1 MADTASSRPL
11 RRRRVA
17 FLAALLA
24 ALLVAVTALTCW
36 GAYRWAEAEARA
48 ALTLSGDQ
56 RLGLYA
62 SSIRNAVGRYDYLPF
77 LVARDHEMLD
87 LLEAPSDSRRDAANR
102 RLETANAVAG
112 SAALYVVDR
121 KGLALAASNWADP
134 AQSFVGQIYD
144 FRPYFRQAVES
155 GSGRYFGIGV
165 TTGLPGYFLSHA
177 VRLGDRLVGVAVV
190 KIDLESLQR
199 DWAAGGE
206 RVLVT
211 DENGIVFLSSHA
223 DWKYRAL
230 RPLPDAVKAR
240 LAQTRQYDRSE
251 LVPLGLHDGPVM
263 ETGARL
269 VSLPVIGMP
278 LIGSLGPARASAAP
292 SPARRAYLMQEL
304 ALPEFGWTIRLL
316 SDLEPVRAEA
326 AGAAVLT
333 GMGILLLAAAAALG
347 WQRRQTLRL
356 QREARTMLE
365 RRVEERTAELLTANR
380 VLREAQEEL
389 VQAGKLA
396 ALGQMSAALAHE
408 INQPL
413 AAIRTFVA
421 STRLLAERGET
432 AMVRDNLAMIG
443 DLAER
448 MAQLSGHLKEFA
460 RKGPARVQA
469 VPVARTMDRALAL
482 LAPRLR
488 EEEVRVEQ
496 AIPPDALVRGDAVRL
511 EQVFVNLLRNAAD
524 AMDLC
529 DDRRLTLTA
538 TRNGEG
544 WEIRIGDTGTGI
556 AEAHRLR
563 LFDPFFTT
571 KEVGQGLGLGLSLSY
586 GIVRDFGGTLRAEN
600 NPDGG
605 ACFVV
610 QLPDA
615 KGGPE

>member
-1 MADTASSRPL
+1 MADTPPTRPV
-11 RRRRVA
+11 RRRRM
-17 FLAALLA
+17 ALLA
-24 ALLVAVTALTCW
+24 VALAAATALACW
-36 GAYRWAEAEARA
+36 GAYRWAEAGARA
-48 ALTLSGDQ
+48 ALTLNGDQ

-77 LVARDHEMLD
+77 LVARDHEVLG
-87 LLEAPSDSRRDAANR
+87 LLEQPSEPARDAVNR
-102 RLETANAVAG
+102 RLEAANAAAG

-121 KGLALAASNWADP
+121 DGLALASSNWRDP
-134 AQSFVGQIYD
+134 AQSFVGQTYD
-144 FRPYFRQAVES
+144 FRPYFRQAVED
-155 GSGRYFGIGV
+155 GGGRYFGIGV
-165 TTGLPGYFLSHA
+165 TTGLPGYFLSQA
-177 VRLGDRLVGVAVV
+177 VRQAERLIGVAVV
-190 KIDLESLQR
+190 KIDLEPLQH
-199 DWAAGGE
+199 DWTAGGE

-223 DWKYRAL
+223 DWRYRAL
-230 RPLPDAVKAR
+230 RPLPAAVKAR
-240 LAQTRQYDRSE
+240 LAETRQYDRSD
-251 LVPLGLHDGPVM
+251 LKPLGLHDGPV
-263 ETGARL
+263 EESGARL
-269 VSLPVIGMP
+269 VSLPDP
-278 LIGSLGPARASAAP
+278 AAGPAAPAA
-292 SPARRAYLMQEL
+292 ARRAYLMQEL
-304 ALPEFGWTIRLL
+304 PLPEFGWTIRLL
-316 SDLEPVRAEA
+316 SDLEPVRTEA

-333 GMGILLLAAAAALG
+333 AMGILLLAAASALG
-347 WQRRQTLRL
+347 YQRRQTLRL
-356 QREARTMLE
+356 QREARAMLE
-365 RRVEERTAELLTANR
+365 RRVEERTAELVTANR

-432 AMVRDNLAMIG
+432 VLVRDNLAMIG

-448 MAQLSGHLKEFA
+448 MAVLSGHLKDFA
-460 RKGPARVQA
+460 RKGPARVEA
-469 VPVARTMDRALAL
+469 VPVARAMDRALAL

-488 EEEVRVEQ
+488 DEDIRVEQ
-496 AIPPDALVRGDAVRL
+496 AIPAEARVRGDAVRL

-524 AMDLC
+524 AMDAVA

-538 TRNGEG
+538 ARVAEG
-544 WEIRIGDTGTGI
+544 WEIRIRDTGTGI
-556 AEAHRLR
+556 AEAHQFQ

-610 QLPDA
+610 LLPEAHD
-615 KGGPE
+615 G

>member
-1 MADTASSRPL
+1 MADTLSPRPL
-11 RRRRVA
+11 RRRRLAILV
-17 FLAALLA
+17 AALA
-24 ALLVAVTALTCW
+24 AVTALACW
-36 GAYRWAEAEARA
+36 GAYRWAEAGARA
-48 ALTLSGDQ
+48 ALTLNGDQ

-77 LVARDHEMLD
+77 LVARDHEVLD
-87 LLEAPSDSRRDAANR
+87 LLDAPSTLGRDAVNR
-102 RLETANAVAG
+102 RLETANAAAG

-121 KGLALAASNWADP
+121 GGLALASSNWADP
-134 AQSFVGQIYD
+134 AQSFVGQRYD
-144 FRPYFRQAVES
+144 FRPYFRQAVET

-177 VRLGDRLVGVAVV
+177 VRRGEALIGVAVV
-190 KIDLESLQR
+190 KIDLEPIQR

-230 RPLPDAVKAR
+230 RQLPDAVTAR
-240 LAQTRQYDRSE
+240 LAQTRQYDRSD
-251 LVPLGLHDGPVM
+251 LTPLGLHDGPLM
-263 ETGARL
+263 ENGARL
-269 VSLPVIGMP
+269 VGLPA
-278 LIGSLGPARASAAP
+278 SGPT
-292 SPARRAYLMQEL
+292 RRAYLMQEL
-304 ALPEFGWTIRLL
+304 ALPEFGWTIRFL
-316 SDLEPVRAEA
+316 SDLEPVKAEA

-333 GMGILLLAAAAALG
+333 AMGILLLAAAAALG

-356 QREARTMLE
+356 QHEARVTLE

-380 VLREAQEEL
+380 ILREAQEEL

-432 AMVRDNLAMIG
+432 AMVRDNLAMIS

-448 MAQLSGHLKEFA
+448 MALLSGHLKEFA
-460 RKGPARVQA
+460 RKGPARVEA
-469 VPVARTMDRALAL
+469 VPVARAMDRALAL
-482 LAPRLR
+482 LASRLR
-488 EEEVRVEQ
+488 EEEVQVDRS
-496 AIPPDALVRGDAVRL
+496 IPPDARVRGDAVRL
-511 EQVFVNLLRNAAD
+511 EQVFVNLLRNAVD
-524 AMDLC
+524 AMEGGEE
-529 DDRRLTLTA
+529 RRLTLTA
-538 TRNGEG
+538 GRNGEG
-544 WEIRIGDTGTGI
+544 WEIRIRDTGTGI
-556 AEAHRLR
+556 AEAHQFQ

-610 QLPDA
+610 QLPEA
-615 KGGPE
+615 Q

>member
-1 MADTASSRPL
+1 MADNVSTRPL
-11 RRRRVA
+11 RRRKLA
-17 FLAALLA
+17 FLVAAMA
-24 ALLVAVTALTCW
+24 AVTALACW
-36 GAYRWAEAEARA
+36 GAYRWAEADART
-48 ALTLSGDQ
+48 ALTLNGDQ

-77 LVARDHEMLD
+77 LVARDHEVLELLD
-87 LLEAPSDSRRDAANR
+87 APSPASRDAVNR
-102 RLETANAVAG
+102 RLETANAAAG

-121 KGLALAASNWADP
+121 SGLALAASNWADP

-144 FRPYFRQAVES
+144 FRPYFRQAVEA

-177 VRLGDRLVGVAVV
+177 VHLADRLIGVAVV
-190 KIDLESLQR
+190 KIDLEPLQR

-223 DWKYRAL
+223 DWKYHAL

-251 LVPLGLHDGPVM
+251 VMPLGLHDGPVM
-263 ETGARL
+263 ESGARL
-269 VSLPVIGMP
+269 VSLPDSIPG
-278 LIGSLGPARASAAP
+278 GS
-292 SPARRAYLMQEL
+292 RRAYLMQEL
-304 ALPEFGWTIRLL
+304 ALPEFGWTIRFL
-316 SDLEPVRAEA
+316 SDLEPVKAQA

-333 GMGILLLAAAAALG
+333 AMGLLLLAAALALG
-347 WQRRQTLRL
+347 WQRRHALRL
-356 QREARTMLE
+356 QQEARAMLE

-448 MAQLSGHLKEFA
+448 MAVLSGHLKDFA
-460 RKGPARVQA
+460 RKGPARVEA
-469 VPVARTMDRALAL
+469 VPVARAMERALAL
-482 LAPRLR
+482 LASRLR

-496 AIPPDALVRGDAVRL
+496 SIPPDARVRGDAVRL

-524 AMDLC
+524 AMEGC
-529 DDRRLTLTA
+529 EERLLILTA
-538 TRNGEG
+538 ARSAEG
-544 WEIRIGDTGTGI
+544 WEIRISDSGTGI
-556 AEAHRLR
+556 AEAHQFQ

-600 NPDGG
+600 NPEGG

-615 KGGPE
+615 PLPGAQLPGPQLPGAQ

>member
-1 MADTASSRPL
+1 MADTVSPRPL
-11 RRRRVA
+11 RHRRMAILV
-17 FLAALLA
+17 AALA
-24 ALLVAVTALTCW
+24 AVTALACW

-48 ALTLSGDQ
+48 ALTLNGDQ

-77 LVARDHEMLD
+77 LLARDHEVLD
-87 LLEAPSDSRRDAANR
+87 LLDAPSDLRRDAVNR
-102 RLETANAVAG
+102 RLETANAAAG

-134 AQSFVGQIYD
+134 VQSFIGHTYD

-177 VRLGDRLVGVAVV
+177 VRQGEALTGVAVV
-190 KIDLESLQR
+190 KIDLETVQR

-223 DWKYRAL
+223 EWKYRAL
-230 RPLPDAVKAR
+230 RPLPDAVTAR
-240 LAQTRQYDRSE
+240 LAQTRQYDRSD
-251 LVPLGLHDGPVM
+251 LPPLGLGDGPLM
-263 ETGARL
+263 ENGARL
-269 VSLPVIGMP
+269 VSLPV
-278 LIGSLGPARASAAP
+278 SGPGAN
-292 SPARRAYLMQEL
+292 RRAFLMQEL
-304 ALPEFGWTIRLL
+304 ALPEFGWTIRFL
-316 SDLEPVRAEA
+316 SDLEPVKAEA
-326 AGAAVLT
+326 TGAAILT
-333 GMGILLLAAAAALG
+333 AMGILLLAAAAALG
-347 WQRRQTLRL
+347 WLRRQTLRL
-356 QREARTMLE
+356 QREARVTLE
-365 RRVEERTAELLTANR
+365 RRVEERTAELVTANR
-380 VLREAQEEL
+380 ILRDAQEEL

-448 MAQLSGHLKEFA
+448 MALLSGHLKEFA
-460 RKGPARVQA
+460 RKGPARVEA
-469 VPVARTMDRALAL
+469 VPVARALDRALAL
-482 LAPRLR
+482 LASRLR
-488 EEEVRVEQ
+488 EEEVQVDRS
-496 AIPPDALVRGDAVRL
+496 IPPDARVRGDAVRL

-524 AMDLC
+524 AMEGSG
-529 DDRRLTLTA
+529 DRRLTLTA
-538 TRNGEG
+538 TRNAEG
-544 WEIRIGDTGTGI
+544 WEIRIRDTGTGI
-556 AEAHRLR
+556 AEAHQFQ

-600 NPDGG
+600 NPEGG

-610 QLPDA
+610 QLPEA
-615 KGGPE
+615 Q

>member
-1 MADTASSRPL
+1 MADIVSTRPL
-11 RRRRVA
+11 RRRRLA
-17 FLAALLA
+17 FLVAALT
-24 ALLVAVTALTCW
+24 AVTALACW
-36 GAYRWAEAEARA
+36 GAYRWAEADART
-48 ALTLSGDQ
+48 ALTLNGDQ

-77 LVARDHEMLD
+77 LVARDHEVLD
-87 LLEAPSDSRRDAANR
+87 LLDAPSDALRDAVNR
-102 RLETANAVAG
+102 RLETANAAAG

-121 KGLALAASNWADP
+121 SGLALAASNWADP
-134 AQSFVGQIYD
+134 AQSFVGQTYD
-144 FRPYFRQAVES
+144 FRPYFRQAVEA

-177 VRLGDRLVGVAVV
+177 VHLAERLIGVAVV
-190 KIDLESLQR
+190 KIDLEPLQR
-199 DWAAGGE
+199 DWTAGGE

-223 DWKYRAL
+223 DWKYHAL

-251 LVPLGLHDGPVM
+251 VMPLGLHDGPVM
-263 ETGARL
+263 ENGARL
-269 VSLPVIGMP
+269 VSLPDSVPG
-278 LIGSLGPARASAAP
+278 GS
-292 SPARRAYLMQEL
+292 RRAYLMQEL
-304 ALPEFGWTIRLL
+304 ALPEFGWTIRFL
-316 SDLEPVRAEA
+316 SDLEPVKAQA

-333 GMGILLLAAAAALG
+333 AMGLLLLAAALALG
-347 WQRRQTLRL
+347 WQRRHALRL
-356 QREARTMLE
+356 QQEARAMLE

-448 MAQLSGHLKEFA
+448 MAVLSGHLKDFA
-460 RKGPARVQA
+460 RKGPARVEA

-488 EEEVRVEQ
+488 EEEVQVEQ
-496 AIPPDALVRGDAVRL
+496 AIPPDAHVRGDAVRL

-524 AMDLC
+524 AMDGS
-529 DDRRLTLTA
+529 DERRLTLTA
-538 TRNGEG
+538 ARDAEG
-544 WEIRIGDTGTGI
+544 WEIRIRDSGTGI
-556 AEAHRLR
+556 AEAHQFQ

-610 QLPDA
+610 QLPEAQPSDA
-615 KGGPE
+615 ERGPR

>member
-1 MADTASSRPL
+1 MADTVPPRPL
-11 RRRRVA
+11 RRRRMAILV
-17 FLAALLA
+17 AALA
-24 ALLVAVTALTCW
+24 AVTALACW
-36 GAYRWAEAEARA
+36 GAYRWAEADARA
-48 ALTLSGDQ
+48 ALTLNGDQ

-77 LVARDHEMLD
+77 LVARDHEVLD
-87 LLEAPSDSRRDAANR
+87 LLDAPSDQRRDAVNH
-102 RLETANAVAG
+102 RLETANAAAG

-121 KGLALAASNWADP
+121 SGLALASSNWADP
-134 AQSFVGQIYD
+134 AQSFVGHTYD
-144 FRPYFRQAVES
+144 FRPYFRQAVET

-177 VRLGDRLVGVAVV
+177 VRQGDVLTGVAVV
-190 KIDLESLQR
+190 KIDLETVQR

-223 DWKYRAL
+223 EWKYSAL
-230 RPLPDAVKAR
+230 RPLPDAVTDR
-240 LAQTRQYDRSE
+240 LAQTRQYDRSD
-251 LVPLGLHDGPVM
+251 LPPLGLHDGPMM
-263 ETGARL
+263 ENGARL
-269 VSLPVIGMP
+269 VSLPV
-278 LIGSLGPARASAAP
+278 SGPGAN
-292 SPARRAYLMQEL
+292 RRAFLMQEL
-304 ALPEFGWTIRLL
+304 ALPEFGWTIRFL
-316 SDLEPVRAEA
+316 SDLEPVKAEA
-326 AGAAVLT
+326 AGAAILT
-333 GMGILLLAAAAALG
+333 AMGILLLAAAAALG

-356 QREARTMLE
+356 QREARVTLE
-365 RRVEERTAELLTANR
+365 RRVEERTAELVTANR
-380 VLREAQEEL
+380 ILRDAQEEL

-432 AMVRDNLAMIG
+432 AMVGDNLAMIG

-448 MAQLSGHLKEFA
+448 MALLSGHLKEFA
-460 RKGPARVQA
+460 RKGPARVEA
-469 VPVARTMDRALAL
+469 VPVARAMDRALAL
-482 LAPRLR
+482 LTSRLR
-488 EEEVRVEQ
+488 EEEVQVDRS
-496 AIPPDALVRGDAVRL
+496 IPPDARVRGDAVRL

-524 AMDLC
+524 AMEGSG
-529 DDRRLTLTA
+529 DRRLTLTA
-538 TRNGEG
+538 TRNAEG
-544 WEIRIGDTGTGI
+544 WEIRIRDTGTGI
-556 AEAHRLR
+556 AEAHQFQ

-600 NPDGG
+600 NPEGG

-610 QLPDA
+610 QLPEA
-615 KGGPE
+615 Q

>member
-1 MADTASSRPL
+1 MADIVSTRPL
-11 RRRRVA
+11 RRRR
-17 FLAALLA
+17 L
-24 ALLVAVTALTCW
+24 ALLVAALAAVTALACW
-36 GAYRWAEAEARA
+36 GVYRWAEADARS
-48 ALTLSGDQ
+48 ALTLNGDQ

-77 LVARDHEMLD
+77 LVARDHEVLD
-87 LLEAPSDSRRDAANR
+87 LLDSPSAALRDAVNR
-102 RLETANAVAG
+102 RLETANAAAG

-121 KGLALAASNWADP
+121 SGLALAASNWADP
-134 AQSFVGQIYD
+134 AQSFVGQNYD
-144 FRPYFRQAVES
+144 FRPYFRQAVEA

-177 VRLGDRLVGVAVV
+177 VRLGERLIGVAVV
-190 KIDLESLQR
+190 KIDLEPLQR

-223 DWKYRAL
+223 DWKYQAL

-251 LVPLGLHDGPVM
+251 VMPLGLHDGPVM
-263 ETGARL
+263 EGGARL
-269 VSLPVIGMP
+269 VGLPDSASGRGGQPP
-278 LIGSLGPARASAAP
+278 L
-292 SPARRAYLMQEL
+292 RAYLMQEL

-316 SDLEPVRAEA
+316 SDLEPVKAQA

-333 GMGILLLAAAAALG
+333 AMGFLLLAAALALG

-356 QREARTMLE
+356 QREARATLE

-448 MAQLSGHLKEFA
+448 MAVLSGHLKDFA
-460 RKGPARVQA
+460 RKGPARVEA
-469 VPVARTMDRALAL
+469 VPVARAMDRALAL

-496 AIPPDALVRGDAVRL
+496 SIPPDARVRGDAVRL

-524 AMDLC
+524 AMDGC
-529 DDRRLTLTA
+529 DERRLTLTA
-538 TRNGEG
+538 ARNAEG
-544 WEIRIGDTGTGI
+544 WEIRIRDSGTGI
-556 AEAHRLR
+556 AEAHQFQ

-605 ACFVV
+605 ACFIV
-610 QLPDA
+610 QLPEPQSSDA
-615 KGGPE
+615 ERGAR

>member
-17 FLAALLA
+17 FIAASLAALLA
-24 ALLVAVTALTCW
+24 AVTALACW
-36 GAYRWAEAEARA
+36 GAYRWAEAEART
-48 ALTLSGDQ
+48 ALTLNGDQ

-87 LLEAPSDSRRDAANR
+87 LLEAPSDARRDAANR
-102 RLETANAVAG
+102 RLETANAAAG

-134 AQSFVGQIYD
+134 AQSFVGQTYD
-144 FRPYFRQAVES
+144 FRPYFRQAVEG

-177 VRLGDRLVGVAVV
+177 VRLGERLIGVAVV

-269 VSLPVIGMP
+269 VNLPVVGLP
-278 LIGSLGPARASAAP
+278 GPAHASAAP
-292 SPARRAYLMQEL
+292 APARRAYLMQEL

-333 GMGILLLAAAAALG
+333 GMGILLLAAAAGLG

-432 AMVRDNLAMIG
+432 ATVRDNLAMIG

-469 VPVARTMDRALAL
+469 VPVARAMDRALAL

-538 TRNGEG
+538 ARNGEG

>member
-1 MADTASSRPL
+1 MADPAFPRPL
-11 RRRRVA
+11 RRRR
-17 FLAALLA
+17 LAILLA
-24 ALLVAVTALTCW
+24 ALAAVTALASW
-36 GAYRWAEAEARA
+36 GAYFWAEAEARA
-48 ALTLSGDQ
+48 ALILNGDQ

-77 LVARDHEMLD
+77 LMARDHEVLD
-87 LLEAPSDSRRDAANR
+87 LLNAPSDLRRDAVNR
-102 RLETANAVAG
+102 RLETANAAAG

-121 KGLALAASNWADP
+121 SGLALASSNWADP
-134 AQSFVGQIYD
+134 AQSFVGHTYD
-144 FRPYFRQAVES
+144 FRPYFRQAVEA

-165 TTGLPGYFLSHA
+165 TTGLPGFFLSHA
-177 VRLGDRLVGVAVV
+177 VRLGERLIGVAVV
-190 KIDLESLQR
+190 KIDLEPLQR

-240 LAQTRQYDRSE
+240 LALTRQYDRSDPT
-251 LVPLGLHDGPVM
+251 PLGLHDAPVA
-263 ETGARL
+263 ENGARRI
-269 VSLPVIGMP
+269 SLPDP
-278 LIGSLGPARASAAP
+278 L
-292 SPARRAYLMQEL
+292 SPGARRAYLMQEL
-304 ALPEFGWTIRLL
+304 SLPEFGWTIRFL
-316 SDLEPVRAEA
+316 SELEPVKAQA

-333 GMGILLLAAAAALG
+333 AMGILLLVAALALG

-356 QREARTMLE
+356 QREARVTLE
-365 RRVEERTAELLTANR
+365 RRVEERTAELVTANR

-448 MAQLSGHLKEFA
+448 MSMLSGHLKEFA
-460 RKGPARVQA
+460 RKGPARVEA
-469 VPVARTMDRALAL
+469 VPVARAMDRALSL
-482 LAPRLR
+482 LVPRLR

-496 AIPPDALVRGDAVRL
+496 AIPPDARVRGDAVRL

-524 AMDLC
+524 AMAGC
-529 DDRRLTLTA
+529 EDRRLTLTA
-538 TRNGEG
+538 ARNAGG
-544 WEIRIGDTGTGI
+544 WEIRIRDTGTGI
-556 AEAHRLR
+556 AEAHQFQ

-586 GIVRDFGGTLRAEN
+586 GIVRDFGGMLRAEN
-600 NPDGG
+600 NVDGG
-605 ACFVV
+605 ACFVI

-615 KGGPE
+615 

>member
-1 MADTASSRPL
+1 MADIVSIRPL
-11 RRRRVA
+11 RRRRLA
-17 FLAALLA
+17 FPVAALA
-24 ALLVAVTALTCW
+24 AVTALACW
-36 GAYRWAEAEARA
+36 GAYRWAEADART
-48 ALTLSGDQ
+48 ALTLNGDQ

-77 LVARDHEMLD
+77 LVARDHEVLGLLD
-87 LLEAPSDSRRDAANR
+87 RPSEALRDTVNR
-102 RLETANAVAG
+102 RLETANAAAG

-121 KGLALAASNWADP
+121 SGLALAASNWADP

-144 FRPYFRQAVES
+144 FRPYFRQAVEA

-177 VRLGDRLVGVAVV
+177 VHLADRLIGVAVV
-190 KIDLESLQR
+190 KIDLEPLQR

-211 DENGIVFLSSHA
+211 DQNGIVFLSSHA
-223 DWKYRAL
+223 DWKYHAL

-251 LVPLGLHDGPVM
+251 VMPLGLHDGPVM
-263 ETGARL
+263 ENGARL
-269 VSLPVIGMP
+269 VSLPDSVPG
-278 LIGSLGPARASAAP
+278 GS
-292 SPARRAYLMQEL
+292 RRAYLMQEL
-304 ALPEFGWTIRLL
+304 ALPEFGWTIRFL
-316 SDLEPVRAEA
+316 SDLEPVKAQA

-333 GMGILLLAAAAALG
+333 AMGLLLLVAALALG
-347 WQRRQTLRL
+347 WQRRHALRL
-356 QREARTMLE
+356 QQEARAMLE

-448 MAQLSGHLKEFA
+448 MAVLSGHLKDFA
-460 RKGPARVQA
+460 RKGPARVEA

-496 AIPPDALVRGDAVRL
+496 AIPPEAHVRGDAVRL

-524 AMDLC
+524 AMNGSDE
-529 DDRRLTLTA
+529 RRLILTA
-538 TRNGEG
+538 ARTAEG
-544 WEIRIGDTGTGI
+544 WEIRIRDSGTGI
-556 AEAHRLR
+556 AEAHQFQ

-610 QLPDA
+610 QLPEAQPSDA
-615 KGGPE
+615 ERGPR

>member
-1 MADTASSRPL
+1 MADTVPPRPL
-11 RRRRVA
+11 RRRRMAILV
-17 FLAALLA
+17 AALA
-24 ALLVAVTALTCW
+24 AVTALACW

-48 ALTLSGDQ
+48 ALTLNGDL

-77 LVARDHEMLD
+77 LLARDHEVLD
-87 LLEAPSDSRRDAANR
+87 LLDAPSDLRRDAVNR
-102 RLETANAVAG
+102 RLETANAAAG

-121 KGLALAASNWADP
+121 SGLALAASNWADP
-134 AQSFVGQIYD
+134 AQSFIGHTYD
-144 FRPYFRQAVES
+144 FRPYFRQAVET

-177 VRLGDRLVGVAVV
+177 VRQGETLTGVAVV
-190 KIDLESLQR
+190 KIDLEPVQR

-223 DWKYRAL
+223 EWKYRAL
-230 RPLPDAVKAR
+230 RPLPGAVTDR
-240 LAQTRQYDRSE
+240 LAQTRQYDRSD
-251 LVPLGLHDGPVM
+251 LPPLGLHDGPLM
-263 ETGARL
+263 ENGARL
-269 VSLPVIGMP
+269 VSLPI
-278 LIGSLGPARASAAP
+278 SGPEST
-292 SPARRAYLMQEL
+292 RRAFLMQEL
-304 ALPEFGWTIRLL
+304 ALPEFGWTIRFL
-316 SDLEPVRAEA
+316 SDLEPVKAEA
-326 AGAAVLT
+326 TGAAILT
-333 GMGILLLAAAAALG
+333 AMGILLLAAATALG
-347 WQRRQTLRL
+347 WQRRQTLRV
-356 QREARTMLE
+356 QREARVTLE

-380 VLREAQEEL
+380 ILRDAQEEL

-448 MAQLSGHLKEFA
+448 MALLSGHLKEFA
-460 RKGPARVQA
+460 RKGPARVEA
-469 VPVARTMDRALAL
+469 VPVARAMDRALAL
-482 LAPRLR
+482 LTSRLH
-488 EEEVRVEQ
+488 EEEVQVDRS
-496 AIPPDALVRGDAVRL
+496 IPPDARVRGDAVRL

-524 AMDLC
+524 AMEGSG
-529 DDRRLTLTA
+529 DRRLTLTA
-538 TRNGEG
+538 TRNAEG
-544 WEIRIGDTGTGI
+544 WEIRIRDTGTGI
-556 AEAHRLR
+556 AEAHQFQ

-600 NPDGG
+600 NPEGG

-610 QLPDA
+610 QLPEA
-615 KGGPE
+615 Q

>member
-1 MADTASSRPL
+1 MADTVPPRPL
-11 RRRRVA
+11 RRRRMAILV
-17 FLAALLA
+17 AALA
-24 ALLVAVTALTCW
+24 AVTALACW

-48 ALTLSGDQ
+48 ALTLNGDQ

-77 LVARDHEMLD
+77 LVARDHEVLD
-87 LLEAPSDSRRDAANR
+87 LLDAPSDQRRDAVNR
-102 RLETANAVAG
+102 RLESANAAAG

-121 KGLALAASNWADP
+121 KGLALASSNWADP
-134 AQSFVGQIYD
+134 AQSFVGHTYD
-144 FRPYFRQAVES
+144 FRPYFRQAVET

-177 VRLGDRLVGVAVV
+177 VRQGDVLTGVAVV
-190 KIDLESLQR
+190 KIDLETVQR

-223 DWKYRAL
+223 EWKYRAL
-230 RPLPDAVKAR
+230 RPLPDAVTDR
-240 LAQTRQYDRSE
+240 LAQTRQYDRSD
-251 LVPLGLHDGPVM
+251 LPPLGLRDGPVM
-263 ETGARL
+263 ENGARL
-269 VSLPVIGMP
+269 VSLPV
-278 LIGSLGPARASAAP
+278 SGPGAN
-292 SPARRAYLMQEL
+292 RRAFLMQEL
-304 ALPEFGWTIRLL
+304 ALPEFGWTIRFL
-316 SDLEPVRAEA
+316 SDLEPVKAEA
-326 AGAAVLT
+326 AGAAILT
-333 GMGILLLAAAAALG
+333 AMGILLLAAAAALG

-356 QREARTMLE
+356 QREARVTLE
-365 RRVEERTAELLTANR
+365 RRVEERTAELVTANR
-380 VLREAQEEL
+380 ILRDAQEEL

-448 MAQLSGHLKEFA
+448 MALLSGHLKEFA
-460 RKGPARVQA
+460 RKGPARVEA
-469 VPVARTMDRALAL
+469 VPVARAMDRALAL
-482 LAPRLR
+482 LTSRLR
-488 EEEVRVEQ
+488 EEEVQVDRS
-496 AIPPDALVRGDAVRL
+496 IPPDARVRGDAVRL

-524 AMDLC
+524 AMEGSG
-529 DDRRLTLTA
+529 DRRLTLTA
-538 TRNGEG
+538 TRNAEG
-544 WEIRIGDTGTGI
+544 WEIRIRDTGTGI
-556 AEAHRLR
+556 AEAHQFQ

-600 NPDGG
+600 NPEGG

-610 QLPDA
+610 QLPEA
-615 KGGPE
+615 Q

>member
-1 MADTASSRPL
+1 MPDPVLPRPL
-11 RRRRVA
+11 RRRRLAIFVA
-17 FLAALLA
+17 ALAAATVLA
-24 ALLVAVTALTCW
+24 CW

-48 ALTLSGDQ
+48 ALTLNGDQ

-77 LVARDHEMLD
+77 LVARDHEVLD
-87 LLEAPSDSRRDAANR
+87 LLDAPSEPRRDAVNR
-102 RLETANAVAG
+102 RLETANAAAG

-121 KGLALAASNWADP
+121 SGLALAASNWADP
-134 AQSFVGQIYD
+134 AQSFVGQSYD
-144 FRPYFRQAVES
+144 FRPYFRQAVEA

-177 VRLGDRLVGVAVV
+177 VHQGEALIGVAVV
-190 KIDLESLQR
+190 KIDLEPLQR

-240 LAQTRQYDRSE
+240 LAQTRQYDRSDPA
-251 LVPLGLHDGPVM
+251 LLGLRDGPVA
-263 ETGARL
+263 ENGARQ
-269 VSLPVIGMP
+269 VSLPDP
-278 LIGSLGPARASAAP
+278 LVQGARH
-292 SPARRAYLMQEL
+292 AYLMQEL
-304 ALPEFGWTIRLL
+304 KLPEFGWTIRFL
-316 SDLEPVRAEA
+316 SDLEPVKAEA

-333 GMGILLLAAAAALG
+333 AMGILLLAAALALG
-347 WQRRQTLRL
+347 WQRNQTLRL
-356 QREARTMLE
+356 QREARVTLE

-432 AMVRDNLAMIG
+432 ATVRDNLAMIG

-448 MAQLSGHLKEFA
+448 MAVLSGHLKDFA
-460 RKGPARVQA
+460 RKGPARVEA
-469 VPVARTMDRALAL
+469 VPVARAMDRALAL
-482 LAPRLR
+482 LASRLR

-496 AIPPDALVRGDAVRL
+496 NIPPDACVRGDAVRL

-524 AMDLC
+524 AMAEC
-529 DDRRLTLTA
+529 EDRRLTLTA
-538 TRNGEG
+538 DRNSEG
-544 WEIRIGDTGTGI
+544 WEIRIRDTGTGI
-556 AEAHRLR
+556 AESHQFQ

-615 KGGPE
+615 QSPTAP

>member
-1 MADTASSRPL
+1 MADSVLPRPL
-11 RRRRVA
+11 RRRR
-17 FLAALLA
+17 L
-24 ALLVAVTALTCW
+24 ALLVAALAAVTALACW

-48 ALTLSGDQ
+48 ALTLDGDQ

-62 SSIRNAVGRYDYLPF
+62 SSIRSAVGRYDYLPF
-77 LVARDHEMLD
+77 LLARDHEVLD
-87 LLEAPSDSRRDAANR
+87 LLDAPSDQRRDAVNR
-102 RLETANAVAG
+102 RLEMANTAAG

-121 KGLALAASNWADP
+121 SGLALASSNWADP
-134 AQSFVGQIYD
+134 AQSFVGHTYD
-144 FRPYFRQAVES
+144 FRPYFRQAVET

-177 VRLGDRLVGVAVV
+177 VRQGEALTGVAVV
-190 KIDLESLQR
+190 KIDLETVQR

-211 DENGIVFLSSHA
+211 DENGIVFLSNHA
-223 DWKYRAL
+223 EWKYRAL
-230 RPLPDAVKAR
+230 RPLPDAVTDS
-240 LAQTRQYDRSE
+240 LAQTRQYDRSD
-251 LVPLGLHDGPVM
+251 LPPLGLRDGPLM
-263 ETGARL
+263 ENGARL
-269 VSLPVIGMP
+269 VSLPVSVPGTSDP
-278 LIGSLGPARASAAP
+278 GAT
-292 SPARRAYLMQEL
+292 RRAFLMQEL
-304 ALPEFGWTIRLL
+304 ALPEFGWTIRFL
-316 SDLEPVRAEA
+316 SDLEPVKAQA
-326 AGAAVLT
+326 AGAATLT
-333 GMGILLLAAAAALG
+333 AMGILLLAAAAALG

-356 QREARTMLE
+356 QREARVTLE
-365 RRVEERTAELLTANR
+365 RRVEERTAELVTANR
-380 VLREAQEEL
+380 ILRDAQEEL

-448 MAQLSGHLKEFA
+448 MALLSGHLKEFA
-460 RKGPARVQA
+460 RKGPARVEA
-469 VPVARTMDRALAL
+469 VPVARAMDRALAL
-482 LAPRLR
+482 LTSRLR
-488 EEEVRVEQ
+488 EEEVQVDRS
-496 AIPPDALVRGDAVRL
+496 IPPDARVRGDAVRL

-524 AMDLC
+524 AMDGS
-529 DDRRLTLTA
+529 DERRLTLTA
-538 TRNGEG
+538 VRTAEG
-544 WEIRIGDTGTGI
+544 WEIRIRDTGTGI
-556 AEAHRLR
+556 AEAHQFQ

-600 NPDGG
+600 NPEGG

-610 QLPDA
+610 QLPEA
-615 KGGPE
+615 Q

>member
-1 MADTASSRPL
+1 MVDTVPPRPL
-11 RRRRVA
+11 RRRR
-17 FLAALLA
+17 L
-24 ALLVAVTALTCW
+24 ALLVAALAAVTALACW

-48 ALTLSGDQ
+48 ALTLNGDQ

-77 LVARDHEMLD
+77 LLARDHEVLD
-87 LLEAPSDSRRDAANR
+87 LLDAPSDLRRDAVNR
-102 RLETANAVAG
+102 RLETANAAAG

-121 KGLALAASNWADP
+121 SGLALAASNWADP
-134 AQSFVGQIYD
+134 AQSFVGHTYD
-144 FRPYFRQAVES
+144 FRPYFRQAVET

-177 VRLGDRLVGVAVV
+177 VRQGEALTGVAVV
-190 KIDLESLQR
+190 KIDLETVQR

-223 DWKYRAL
+223 EWKYRAL
-230 RPLPDAVKAR
+230 RPLPDAVTDR
-240 LAQTRQYDRSE
+240 LAQTRQYDRSD
-251 LVPLGLHDGPVM
+251 LPPLGLRDGPLM
-263 ETGARL
+263 ESGARL
-269 VSLPVIGMP
+269 VSLPI
-278 LIGSLGPARASAAP
+278 SGPEATHRAF
-292 SPARRAYLMQEL
+292 LMQEL
-304 ALPEFGWTIRLL
+304 ALPEFGWTIRFL
-316 SDLEPVRAEA
+316 SDLEPVKAEA
-326 AGAAVLT
+326 TGAAILT
-333 GMGILLLAAAAALG
+333 AMGILLLAAATALG

-356 QREARTMLE
+356 QREARVTLE
-365 RRVEERTAELLTANR
+365 RRVEERTAELVTANR
-380 VLREAQEEL
+380 ILRDAQEEL

-448 MAQLSGHLKEFA
+448 MALLSGHLKEFA
-460 RKGPARVQA
+460 RKGPARVEA
-469 VPVARTMDRALAL
+469 VPVARAMDRALAL
-482 LAPRLR
+482 LASRLR
-488 EEEVRVEQ
+488 EEEVQVDRS
-496 AIPPDALVRGDAVRL
+496 IPPDARVRGDAVRL

-524 AMDLC
+524 AMTGC
-529 DDRRLTLTA
+529 DERRLTLTA
-538 TRNGEG
+538 TRNVEG
-544 WEIRIGDTGTGI
+544 WEIRIRDTGTGI
-556 AEAHRLR
+556 AEAHQFQ

-610 QLPDA
+610 QLPEA
-615 KGGPE
+615 Q

>member
-1 MADTASSRPL
+1 MADPVSSRSL
-11 RRRRVA
+11 RHRR
-17 FLAALLA
+17 LAILITALA
-24 ALLVAVTALTCW
+24 AVTALACW

-48 ALTLSGDQ
+48 ALTLNGDQ

-77 LVARDHEMLD
+77 LVARDHEVLD
-87 LLEAPSDSRRDAANR
+87 LLDAPSEMRRDAVNR
-102 RLETANAVAG
+102 RLETANEAAG
-112 SAALYVVDR
+112 SAALYVVNR
-121 KGLALAASNWADP
+121 SGLALAASNWADP
-134 AQSFVGQIYD
+134 AQSFVGQTYD
-144 FRPYFRQAVES
+144 FRPYFRQAVEA

-177 VRLGDRLVGVAVV
+177 VHRGEALIGVAVV
-190 KIDLESLQR
+190 KIDLEPLQR

-230 RPLPDAVKAR
+230 RPLPDVVKAR

-251 LVPLGLHDGPVM
+251 PAPLGLRDGPLA
-263 ETGARL
+263 ENGARL
-269 VSLPVIGMP
+269 VSLPDP
-278 LIGSLGPARASAAP
+278 LSHGARH
-292 SPARRAYLMQEL
+292 AYLMQEL
-304 ALPEFGWTIRLL
+304 PLPEFGWTIRFQ
-316 SDLEPVRAEA
+316 SDLEPVKAQA

-333 GMGILLLAAAAALG
+333 AMGILLLAAALALG

-356 QREARTMLE
+356 QHEARVTLE

-448 MAQLSGHLKEFA
+448 MAVLSGHLKDFA
-460 RKGPARVQA
+460 RKGPARVEA
-469 VPVARTMDRALAL
+469 VPVARAMDRALAL
-482 LAPRLR
+482 LASRLR
-488 EEEVRVEQ
+488 EEEVQVEQ
-496 AIPPDALVRGDAVRL
+496 SIPPDARVRGDAVRL

-524 AMDLC
+524 AMAEC
-529 DDRRLTLTA
+529 EERRLTLTA
-538 TRNGEG
+538 DRSSEG
-544 WEIRIGDTGTGI
+544 WEIRIRDTGTGI
-556 AEAHRLR
+556 AEAHQFQ

-600 NPDGG
+600 NPEGG

-610 QLPDA
+610 QLPEA
-615 KGGPE
+615 Q

>member
-1 MADTASSRPL
+1 MADIVSTRPL
-11 RRRRVA
+11 RRRRLA
-17 FLAALLA
+17 FLVAALT
-24 ALLVAVTALTCW
+24 AVTALACW
-36 GAYRWAEAEARA
+36 GAYRWAEVDART
-48 ALTLSGDQ
+48 ALTLNGDQ

-77 LVARDHEMLD
+77 LVARDHEVLD
-87 LLEAPSDSRRDAANR
+87 LLDAPSDALRDAVNR
-102 RLETANAVAG
+102 RLETANAAAG

-121 KGLALAASNWADP
+121 SGLALAASNWADP
-134 AQSFVGQIYD
+134 AQSFVGQTYD
-144 FRPYFRQAVES
+144 FRPYFRQAVEA

-177 VRLGDRLVGVAVV
+177 VHLAERLIGVAVV

-199 DWAAGGE
+199 DWTAGGE

-223 DWKYRAL
+223 GWKYHAL

-251 LVPLGLHDGPVM
+251 VMPLGLHDGPVM
-263 ETGARL
+263 ENGARL
-269 VSLPVIGMP
+269 VSLPDSVPG
-278 LIGSLGPARASAAP
+278 GS
-292 SPARRAYLMQEL
+292 RRAYLMQEL
-304 ALPEFGWTIRLL
+304 ALPEFGWTIRFL
-316 SDLEPVRAEA
+316 SDLEPVKAQA

-333 GMGILLLAAAAALG
+333 AMGLLLLAAALALG
-347 WQRRQTLRL
+347 WQRRHALRL
-356 QREARTMLE
+356 QQEARAMLE

-448 MAQLSGHLKEFA
+448 MAVLSGHLKDFA
-460 RKGPARVQA
+460 RKGPARVEA

-496 AIPPDALVRGDAVRL
+496 AIPSDAHVRGDAVRL

-524 AMDLC
+524 AMDGS
-529 DDRRLTLTA
+529 DERRLTLTA
-538 TRNGEG
+538 ARDAEG
-544 WEIRIGDTGTGI
+544 WEIRIRDTGTGI
-556 AEAHRLR
+556 AEAHQFQ

-600 NPDGG
+600 NPGGG
-605 ACFVV
+605 ACFVI

-615 KGGPE
+615 QLPHAQ

>member
-1 MADTASSRPL
+1 MAIL
-11 RRRRVA
+11 V
-17 FLAALLA
+17 AALA
-24 ALLVAVTALTCW
+24 AVTALACW
-36 GAYRWAEAEARA
+36 GAYRWAEADARA
-48 ALTLSGDQ
+48 ALTLNGDQ

-77 LVARDHEMLD
+77 LVARDHEVLD
-87 LLEAPSDSRRDAANR
+87 LLDAPSDQRRDAVNH
-102 RLETANAVAG
+102 RLETANAAAG

-121 KGLALAASNWADP
+121 SGLALASSNWADP
-134 AQSFVGQIYD
+134 AQSFVGHTYD
-144 FRPYFRQAVES
+144 FRPYFRQAVET

-177 VRLGDRLVGVAVV
+177 VRQGDVLTGVAVV
-190 KIDLESLQR
+190 KIDLETVQR

-223 DWKYRAL
+223 EWKYSAL
-230 RPLPDAVKAR
+230 RPLPDAVTDR
-240 LAQTRQYDRSE
+240 LAQTRQYDRSD
-251 LVPLGLHDGPVM
+251 LPPLGLHDGPMM
-263 ETGARL
+263 ENGARL
-269 VSLPVIGMP
+269 VSLPV
-278 LIGSLGPARASAAP
+278 SGPGAN
-292 SPARRAYLMQEL
+292 RRAFLMQEL
-304 ALPEFGWTIRLL
+304 ALPEFGWTIRFL
-316 SDLEPVRAEA
+316 SNLEPVKAEA
-326 AGAAVLT
+326 AGAGILT
-333 GMGILLLAAAAALG
+333 AMGILLLAAAAALG

-356 QREARTMLE
+356 QREARVTLE
-365 RRVEERTAELLTANR
+365 RRVEERTAELVTANR
-380 VLREAQEEL
+380 ILRDAQEEL

-432 AMVRDNLAMIG
+432 AMVGDNLAMIG

-448 MAQLSGHLKEFA
+448 MALLSGHLKEFA
-460 RKGPARVQA
+460 RKGPARVEA
-469 VPVARTMDRALAL
+469 VPVARAMDRALAL
-482 LAPRLR
+482 LTSRLR
-488 EEEVRVEQ
+488 EEEVQVDRS
-496 AIPPDALVRGDAVRL
+496 IPPDARVRGDAVRL

-524 AMDLC
+524 AMEGSG
-529 DDRRLTLTA
+529 DRRLTLTA
-538 TRNGEG
+538 TRNAEG
-544 WEIRIGDTGTGI
+544 WEIRIRDTGTGI
-556 AEAHRLR
+556 AEAHQFQ

-600 NPDGG
+600 NPEGG

-610 QLPDA
+610 QLPEA
-615 KGGPE
+615 Q

>member
-1 MADTASSRPL
+1 MADIVSTRPL
-11 RRRRVA
+11 RRRRLA
-17 FLAALLA
+17 FLVAVLA
-24 ALLVAVTALTCW
+24 AVTALACW
-36 GAYRWAEAEARA
+36 GAYHWAEADART
-48 ALTLSGDQ
+48 ALTLNGDQ

-77 LVARDHEMLD
+77 LVARDHEVLD
-87 LLEAPSDSRRDAANR
+87 LLDAPSGASRDAVNR
-102 RLETANAVAG
+102 RLETANAAAG

-121 KGLALAASNWADP
+121 SGLALAASNWADP
-134 AQSFVGQIYD
+134 AQSFVGQTYD
-144 FRPYFRQAVES
+144 FRPYFRQAVEA

-177 VRLGDRLVGVAVV
+177 VHLAERLIGVAVV
-190 KIDLESLQR
+190 KIDLEPLQR

-223 DWKYRAL
+223 DWKYHAL

-251 LVPLGLHDGPVM
+251 VVPLGLHDGPVM
-263 ETGARL
+263 ESGARL
-269 VSLPVIGMP
+269 VSLPDSAPG
-278 LIGSLGPARASAAP
+278 GP
-292 SPARRAYLMQEL
+292 RRAYLMQEL
-304 ALPEFGWTIRLL
+304 ALPEFGWTIRFL
-316 SDLEPVRAEA
+316 SDLEPVKAQA

-333 GMGILLLAAAAALG
+333 AMGFLLLAAALALG
-347 WQRRQTLRL
+347 WQRRHALRL
-356 QREARTMLE
+356 QQEARAMLE

-448 MAQLSGHLKEFA
+448 MAVLSGHLKDFA
-460 RKGPARVQA
+460 RKGPARVEA

-496 AIPPDALVRGDAVRL
+496 AIPPDAHVRGDAVRL

-524 AMDLC
+524 AMNGSGE
-529 DDRRLTLTA
+529 RRLILTA
-538 TRNGEG
+538 ARDAEG
-544 WEIRIGDTGTGI
+544 WEIRIHDSGTGI
-556 AEAHRLR
+556 AEAHQFQ

-610 QLPDA
+610 QLPEAQPSDA
-615 KGGPE
+615 ERGPR

>member
-1 MADTASSRPL
+1 MADTVSPRPL
-11 RRRRVA
+11 RRRR
-17 FLAALLA
+17 L
-24 ALLVAVTALTCW
+24 ALLVAALAAMTALCCW
-36 GAYRWAEAEARA
+36 GAYRWAEAEART
-48 ALTLSGDQ
+48 ALTLNGDQ

-77 LVARDHEMLD
+77 LVARDHEVLD
-87 LLEAPSDSRRDAANR
+87 LLDDPSPLRRDAVNR
-102 RLETANAVAG
+102 RLETANAAAG

-121 KGLALAASNWADP
+121 GGLALAASNWADP
-134 AQSFVGQIYD
+134 AQSFVGQTYD
-144 FRPYFRQAVES
+144 FRPYFRQAVEA

-165 TTGLPGYFLSHA
+165 TTGLPGYFLSHV
-177 VRLGDRLVGVAVV
+177 VRRGEALTGVAVV
-190 KIDLESLQR
+190 KIDLEPVQR

-230 RPLPDAVKAR
+230 RPLPDAVTAR
-240 LAQTRQYDRSE
+240 LARTRQYDRSD
-251 LVPLGLHDGPVM
+251 LAPLGLHDGPLM
-263 ETGARL
+263 ENGARL
-269 VSLPVIGMP
+269 VSLPDP
-278 LIGSLGPARASAAP
+278 LAQG
-292 SPARRAYLMQEL
+292 ARRAYLMQEL
-304 ALPEFGWTIRLL
+304 ALPEFGWTIRFL
-316 SDLEPVRAEA
+316 SDLEPVKAQA

-333 GMGILLLAAAAALG
+333 AMGILLLAAAAALG

-356 QREARTMLE
+356 QREARVTLE

-380 VLREAQEEL
+380 ILREAQEEL

-448 MAQLSGHLKEFA
+448 MALLSGHLKEFA
-460 RKGPARVQA
+460 RKGPARVEA

-482 LAPRLR
+482 LASRLR
-488 EEEVRVEQ
+488 EEEVQVEQ
-496 AIPPDALVRGDAVRL
+496 SIPPDARVRGDAVRL

-524 AMDLC
+524 AMAGSG
-529 DDRRLTLTA
+529 DRRLTLTA
-538 TRNGEG
+538 AHTTEG
-544 WEIRIGDTGTGI
+544 WEIRIRDSGTGI
-556 AEAHRLR
+556 AEAHQFQ

-610 QLPDA
+610 QLPEA
-615 KGGPE
+615 

>member
-1 MADTASSRPL
+1 MADIISTRPL
-11 RRRRVA
+11 RRRRLA
-17 FLAALLA
+17 FLVAALT
-24 ALLVAVTALTCW
+24 AVTALACW
-36 GAYRWAEAEARA
+36 GAYRWAEVDART
-48 ALTLSGDQ
+48 ALTLNGDQ

-77 LVARDHEMLD
+77 LVARDHEVLD
-87 LLEAPSDSRRDAANR
+87 LLDAPSDALRDAVNR
-102 RLETANAVAG
+102 RLETANAAAG

-121 KGLALAASNWADP
+121 SGLALAASNWADP
-134 AQSFVGQIYD
+134 AQSFVGQTYD
-144 FRPYFRQAVES
+144 FRPYFRQAVEA

-177 VRLGDRLVGVAVV
+177 VHLAERLVGVAVV
-190 KIDLESLQR
+190 KIDLEPLQR

-223 DWKYRAL
+223 GWKYHAL

-251 LVPLGLHDGPVM
+251 VMPLGLHDGPVK
-263 ETGARL
+263 ENGARL
-269 VSLPVIGMP
+269 VSLPDSVPG
-278 LIGSLGPARASAAP
+278 GS
-292 SPARRAYLMQEL
+292 RRAYLMQEL
-304 ALPEFGWTIRLL
+304 ALPEFGWTIRFL
-316 SDLEPVRAEA
+316 SDLEPVKAQA

-333 GMGILLLAAAAALG
+333 AMGFLLLAAALALG
-347 WQRRQTLRL
+347 WQRRHALRL
-356 QREARTMLE
+356 QQEARAMLE

-448 MAQLSGHLKEFA
+448 MAVLSGHLKDFA
-460 RKGPARVQA
+460 RKGPARVEA

-496 AIPPDALVRGDAVRL
+496 AIPSDAHVRGDAVRL

-524 AMDLC
+524 AMDGS
-529 DDRRLTLTA
+529 DERRLTLTA
-538 TRNGEG
+538 ARDAEG
-544 WEIRIGDTGTGI
+544 WEIRIRDTGTGI
-556 AEAHRLR
+556 AEAHQFQ

-610 QLPDA
+610 QLPEAQPSDA
-615 KGGPE
+615 ERGPR

>member
-1 MADTASSRPL
+1 MADPVSPRSL
-11 RRRRVA
+11 RHRRLAILV
-17 FLAALLA
+17 AALA
-24 ALLVAVTALTCW
+24 AVTALACW

-48 ALTLSGDQ
+48 ALTLNGDQ

-77 LVARDHEMLD
+77 LVARDHEVLD
-87 LLEAPSDSRRDAANR
+87 LLDAPSETRRDAVNR
-102 RLETANAVAG
+102 RLETANEAAG

-121 KGLALAASNWADP
+121 SGLALAASNWADP
-134 AQSFVGQIYD
+134 AQSFVGQTYD

-177 VRLGDRLVGVAVV
+177 VHRGEALIGVAVV
-190 KIDLESLQR
+190 KIDLEPLQR

-230 RPLPDAVKAR
+230 RPLPDVVKAR
-240 LAQTRQYDRSE
+240 LAQTRQYDRSDPA
-251 LVPLGLHDGPVM
+251 PLGLRDGPLA
-263 ETGARL
+263 ENGARQ
-269 VSLPVIGMP
+269 VSLPDLSLPDP
-278 LIGSLGPARASAAP
+278 LSHGARH
-292 SPARRAYLMQEL
+292 AYLMQEL
-304 ALPEFGWTIRLL
+304 PLPEFGWTIRFL
-316 SDLEPVRAEA
+316 SDLEPVKAEA

-333 GMGILLLAAAAALG
+333 AMGILLLAAALALG

-356 QREARTMLE
+356 QHEARVTLE

-448 MAQLSGHLKEFA
+448 MAVLSGHLKDFA
-460 RKGPARVQA
+460 RKGPARVEA
-469 VPVARTMDRALAL
+469 VPVARAMDRALAL
-482 LAPRLR
+482 LTSRLR
-488 EEEVRVEQ
+488 EEEVQVEQ
-496 AIPPDALVRGDAVRL
+496 SIPPDARVRGDAVRL

-524 AMDLC
+524 AMAEC
-529 DDRRLTLTA
+529 EERRLTLTA
-538 TRNGEG
+538 DRNSEG
-544 WEIRIGDTGTGI
+544 WEIRIRDTGTGI
-556 AEAHRLR
+556 AEAHQFQ

-610 QLPDA
+610 QLPEA
-615 KGGPE
+615 QSPTAQ